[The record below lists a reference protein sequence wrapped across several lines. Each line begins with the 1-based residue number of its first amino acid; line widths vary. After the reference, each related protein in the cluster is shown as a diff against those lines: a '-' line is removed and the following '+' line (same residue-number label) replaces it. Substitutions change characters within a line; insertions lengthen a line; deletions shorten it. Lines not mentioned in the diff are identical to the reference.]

1 MILALCNNIYLAVL
15 KELIRKNAHYG
26 NISAAPSRAPARI
39 ESRNSRLVVFLDD
52 AVRREAHAARHADE
66 LVVHRDGEHY

>member
-39 ESRNSRLVVFLDD
+39 ESRNSRLLIVDD

-66 LVVHRDGEHY
+66 LVVHRHGEHY